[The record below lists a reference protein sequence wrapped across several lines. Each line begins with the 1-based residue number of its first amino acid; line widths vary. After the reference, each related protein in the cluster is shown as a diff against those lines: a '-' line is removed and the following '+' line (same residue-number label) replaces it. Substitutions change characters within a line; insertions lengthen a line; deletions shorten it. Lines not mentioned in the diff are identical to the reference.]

1 MSDQPASPWRER
13 LASPLTW
20 HYAGFAVLLL
30 VVIGLGVR
38 LGLDWAATNSRSND
52 ALAGKQVELKAMDL
66 QTAPLRGL
74 DKRVEV
80 SREQIQDFYARR
92 IPPTYSAVSAQIGEL
107 EVKTGVRLSRLQ
119 YSQGKPGANLTE
131 ISLDAGIS
139 GEYPDIMKFINSLE
153 RDQTFFVIRA
163 MQLAGQQG
171 GQVNLRL
178 RVSTWLRPMDAAASG
193 LPPTPALREDGTAP
207 ATDVGPDNSAPS
219 GPVSYAPHSPGTPA
233 LAGPDPAAT
242 EGE

>member
-1 MSDQPASPWRER
+1 MNTTAAPTWRER

-20 HYAGFAVLLL
+20 HTVGFVVLLL
-30 VVIGLGVR
+30 LVIGLAVR
-38 LGLDWAATNSRSND
+38 VALDWAATNGRSSD

-74 DKRVEV
+74 DQRVV
-80 SREQIQDFYARR
+80 LSREQIQDFYAKR
-92 IPPTYSAVSAQIGEL
+92 IPANYSTISNRVGEL
-107 EVKTGVRLSRLQ
+107 EVKSGVRLSRLQ
-119 YSQGKPGANLTE
+119 YSQGPPGADLTE

-139 GEYPDIMKFINSLE
+139 GEYPAIMRFINSLE

-178 RVSTWLRPMDAAASG
+178 RVSTWLRPADVPSG
-193 LPPTPALREDGTAP
+193 LPATEKLDNEGHPEQRAATPP
-207 ATDVGPDNSAPS
+207 
-219 GPVSYAPHSPGTPA
+219 
-233 LAGPDPAAT
+233 AT